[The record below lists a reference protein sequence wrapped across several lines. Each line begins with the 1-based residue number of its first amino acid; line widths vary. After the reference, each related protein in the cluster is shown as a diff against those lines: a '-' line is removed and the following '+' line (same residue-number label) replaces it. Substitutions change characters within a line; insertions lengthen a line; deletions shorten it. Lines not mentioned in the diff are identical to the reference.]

1 MKNEGLIPGFIGEAM
16 RSANLE
22 SITKEEDMGPDT
34 NPLKIN
40 NLNMEKRI
48 NTTGTIDVSETNS
61 VSSTHIDTKTFMSE
75 TKSRIIS
82 GTNAENLEKNTND
95 FLKANPNI
103 TILDTKLATT
113 NGGIYY
119 SILYKSVVERV

>member
-1 MKNEGLIPGFIGEAM
+1 MIPGFIGEAM
-16 RSANLE
+16 RGASLE
-22 SITKEEDMGPDT
+22 SITKEEDMGPDA

-40 NLNMEKRI
+40 KLNMENQTR
-48 NTTGTIDVSETNS
+48 TTEISVDNSGSIDMKMFT
-61 VSSTHIDTKTFMSE
+61 SE

-82 GTNAENLEKNTND
+82 GNNAETLEKNTND

-103 TILDTKLATT
+103 IILDTKLATT

-119 SILYKSVVERV
+119 SILYKSTVERV

>member
-1 MKNEGLIPGFIGEAM
+1 MKDKDLIPGFIGEAM

-22 SITKEEDMGPDT
+22 NITKEEDMGPDT

-40 NLNMEKRI
+40 KLNMENQM
-48 NTTGTIDVSETNS
+48 NTTEQPEVSVDNS
-61 VSSTHIDTKTFMSE
+61 VLSTAPDMKMFMSE

-82 GTNAENLEKNTND
+82 GTNAELLEKNTND

-119 SILYKSVVERV
+119 SILYKTTLERV

>member
-1 MKNEGLIPGFIGEAM
+1 MKDKDLIPGFIGEAM

-22 SITKEEDMGPDT
+22 NITKEEDMGPDT

-40 NLNMEKRI
+40 KLNME
-48 NTTGTIDVSETNS
+48 NQMSTTEQSEVSVDNSGAIDM
-61 VSSTHIDTKTFMSE
+61 KMFMSE

-82 GTNAENLEKNTND
+82 GTNAESLEKNTND

-119 SILYKSVVERV
+119 SILYKTTLERV

>member
-1 MKNEGLIPGFIGEAM
+1 MIPGFIGEAM
-16 RSANLE
+16 RSANIE

-40 NLNMEKRI
+40 KLNME
-48 NTTGTIDVSETNS
+48 NQMSTTEQSEVSIDNS
-61 VSSTHIDTKTFMSE
+61 AAIALDMKMFTSE

-82 GTNAENLEKNTND
+82 GNNAETLEKNTNE

-119 SILYKSVVERV
+119 SILYKSTVERV

>member
-1 MKNEGLIPGFIGEAM
+1 MKNEGMIPGFIGEAM
-16 RSANLE
+16 RSANIE

-40 NLNMEKRI
+40 KLNME
-48 NTTGTIDVSETNS
+48 NQMSTTEQSEVSIDNS
-61 VSSTHIDTKTFMSE
+61 AAIALDMKMFTSE

-82 GTNAENLEKNTND
+82 GNNAETLEKNTNE

-119 SILYKSVVERV
+119 SILYKSTVERV